1 MSRCC
6 GRTPRTTRSPDTGSL
21 RRLADA
27 PEEDFEELLADSG
40 STASS
45 YVDAAAS
52 GMSYIYRVQALNAA
66 GLGPPG
72 EVGAQTPPG
81 RPVCRLRPNSRSA
94 SRAMKVRRGA
104 MGSGSRLAQW
114 RTLSSDWGVNWDLV
128 KSLVHQ
134 PQEGGRVALVVH
146 QLLHPRSFSGWTD
159 IRCRR
164 GRPSC
169 ARAM

>member
-1 MSRCC
+1 M
-6 GRTPRTTRSPDTGSL
+6 
-21 RRLADA
+21 
-27 PEEDFEELLADSG
+27 ADSG
-40 STASS
+40 STVSS

-81 RPVCRLRPNSRSA
+81 RP
-94 SRAMKVRRGA
+94 
-104 MGSGSRLAQW
+104 
-114 RTLSSDWGVNWDLV
+114 
-128 KSLVHQ
+128 
-134 PQEGGRVALVVH
+134 RVALEAELQVGEPGDEGSDPGLWDLARDWRVADVELGVGRQLGPGQEPGAPAARRGPRRAGRASSAPRPVH
-146 QLLHPRSFSGWTD
+146 SLGWTD

-169 ARAM
+169 ARAR